1 MSSTYTYEAHVV
13 NVYSVEASRGNVA
26 GGLVVVVLGSGFVAG
41 AGVTFDGVAGTAVSV
56 DSDTRITVTTPA
68 HAVGAVDIVV
78 TNVDASTATLT
89 AGFTYE
95 VTPPHSSIDYRDPGG
110 SPGGRVRTETNAPQ
124 ISSSL
129 GQPATMRF
137 TTETEPAG
145 ERSVEQRVFGI
156 SLFKGVVT
164 KVTAKFQGREKL
176 NAWDVEATDLT
187 HLLSRRRPEGEWTAT
202 SASTILSIL
211 MATYGSGFGTAIEGG
226 LPNVTLKISGDDDLW
241 SVICKVCQD
250 CGAKAVMVGST
261 LHVFSTNLGTL
272 TPITDANPDLIW
284 AEDGAVTVE
293 YDYTQIRNRVIV
305 KGGADANGTQVT
317 ATVDHSG
324 SIALY
329 GVTEYTINDDA
340 LTTVSECVQRAQAE
354 INALAL
360 PIPTIHY
367 STRDMQTA
375 VGYAVPVSMA
385 HPSVTATFVIT
396 DVSIDQIDLS
406 MDGLTRPRYVVSAR
420 PSSAPF
426 IMPNSVTSLLQDV
439 IGLKTKENKS
449 PRLTGD
455 ITSDPGGTTRIPPG
469 TVTSDKLA
477 GCITTDKQVPG
488 PNKDPVVATS
498 TSSIARSGLPTIG
511 GVTLQE
517 GDRVLLLG
525 QSDSTENGIYN
536 ATAATGGWTR
546 ATDSDEDAQMVPGIT
561 VVDASTGVLYVLQAT
576 APVVLGFSA
585 LHFRALSGGSAA
597 GPMAVLFQDEG
608 GDAGDV
614 TPMPGP
620 TGPAGATGATG
631 ATGAAGATGPT
642 GAQGQAGPPGFGEDG
657 EDGVTF
663 PGPPGPQG
671 NAGPQ
676 GAVGPAGPALFVEQ
690 DNIVDHEFFPAFTT
704 NGFQQVASA
713 HVYRA
718 TNQTFSFNVEA
729 VLSFSNALYDTSGFW
744 NVSNPTQVIIPAG
757 MPGVYFARFAARPA
771 TYTATSETILR
782 IYRNGT
788 LVAESAS
795 GLGGAAFE
803 VTVQVQGQPG
813 DVFEARGVLI
823 DNGNPTHDL
832 EGGTYAT
839 CFQLMRVAATSGGT
853 GGGGGTATPRYTSEV
868 STGLV
873 NGSNRDYATANAYT
887 SLEVLLNGHQQ
898 LKDIDYEEVTATTF
912 RMALAPKAAAGSTP
926 ADVVTTNYNG
936 TT

>member
-1 MSSTYTYEAHVV
+1 MPSTYVYEAHVV
-13 NVYSVEASRGNVA
+13 NVYSVEASRGDVA
-26 GGLVVVVLGSGFVAG
+26 GGLVVAILGSGFVAG

-68 HAVGAVDIVV
+68 HAVGAVDVVV
-78 TNVDASTATLT
+78 TNVDASTATLSE
-89 AGFTYE
+89 GFTYE
-95 VTPPHSSIDYRDPGG
+95 VAPPHFSFDFRLPSG

-124 ISSSL
+124 ITSSL

-145 ERSVEQRVFGI
+145 ERRVEQRVFGR
-156 SLFKGVVT
+156 SLFLGVVT
-164 KVTAKFQGREKL
+164 KVLAKFQGRERMDV
-176 NAWDVEATDLT
+176 WDVEATDYT
-187 HLLSRRRPEGEWTAT
+187 HLLSTRRPSGEWTTT
-202 SASTILSIL
+202 SGSTIIATL
-211 MATYGSGFGTAIEGG
+211 MAGFGTGFSSVIVGG
-226 LPNVTLKISGDDDLW
+226 LPPITLKLDGTDDLW
-241 SVICKVCQD
+241 AVICNVCQQ

-261 LHVFSTNLGTL
+261 LHVFTTNLGTL
-272 TPITDANPDLIW
+272 TTITDSNPDLIW
-284 AEDGAVTVE
+284 DESGNAITVE
-293 YDYTQIRNRVIV
+293 YDYTTIRNRVIV
-305 KGGADANGTQVT
+305 AGADGVT
-317 ATVDHSG
+317 ATIEHAG

-329 GVTEYTINDDA
+329 GVVEDRVNDSA
-340 LTTVSECVQRAQAE
+340 LTTVDECVQRAQAE

-360 PIPTIHY
+360 PIPTIKY
-367 STRDMQTA
+367 STRDMATA
-375 VGYAVPVSMA
+375 VGWAVPVLTT
-385 HPSVTATFVIT
+385 HPSINATFVVT

-406 MDGLTRPRYVVSAR
+406 QDGSTRPRYVVNAR
-420 PSSAPF
+420 PASAPF
-426 IMPNSVTSLLQDV
+426 IMPNSVTNLLQDV
-439 IGLKTKENKS
+439 IGLQARKDQT

-455 ITSDPGGTTRIPPG
+455 IVADPGGPASIPPG
-469 TVTSDKLA
+469 TVTATQLA
-477 GCITTDKQVPG
+477 GCIPTSAMTPG

-498 TSSIARSGLPTIG
+498 AGVNVTRSGLPTVG
-511 GVTLQE
+511 GVVLQE
-517 GDRVLLLG
+517 GDRVLLKD
-525 QSDSTENGIYN
+525 QTDPSENGIYI
-536 ATAATGGWTR
+536 ASAATGLWER
-546 ATDSDEDAQMVPGIT
+546 APDSNDSAKMVPGIT
-561 VVDASTGVLYVLQAT
+561 VVDSTAGVAYYLSAT
-576 APVVLGFSA
+576 PPVTLDFTA
-585 LHFRALSGGSAA
+585 LHFLPLGGTSSAS
-597 GPMAVLFQDEG
+597 GPMAVLFQDEAS
-608 GDAGDV
+608 GDDGFGV
-614 TPMPGP
+614 PGPMGPPGP
-620 TGPAGATGATG
+620 TGPSGASGVP
-631 ATGAAGATGPT
+631 GP
-642 GAQGQAGPPGFGEDG
+642 AGPALFGLDG
-657 EDGVTF
+657 EDGITF
-663 PGPPGPQG
+663 PGPVGPVGAQGPTGPQG
-671 NAGPQ
+671 PS
-676 GAVGPAGPALFVEQ
+676 GPALFVEQ

-729 VLSFSNALYDTSGFW
+729 AVSFSNALYDTSGFW

-803 VTVQVQGQPG
+803 VTVQAQGQPG

-839 CFQLMRVAATSGGT
+839 CFQIMRVAATSGGT

-898 LKDIDYEEVTATTF
+898 LKDIDYEEVTSTTF